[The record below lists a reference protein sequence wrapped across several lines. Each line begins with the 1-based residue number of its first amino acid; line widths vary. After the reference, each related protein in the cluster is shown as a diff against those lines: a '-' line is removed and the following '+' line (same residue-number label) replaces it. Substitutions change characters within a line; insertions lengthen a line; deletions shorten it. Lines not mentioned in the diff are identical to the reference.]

1 MSASAWNPSR
11 QLRRSQFKTPP
22 LRMPGQSVDE
32 GMSDLRDKFN
42 DLLALPLCLVV
53 LAVFEWCRW
62 SFAISPNPWVLTIA
76 ALISITYAWRKGAR
90 LVRTV
95 KNHRLGRDGER
106 VVGQMLEPLRAKG
119 YRVFHDIPGD
129 GFNIDHAIV
138 GPAGV
143 FTIETK
149 TKTKPMD
156 GRPTI
161 LYDGQA
167 IRLKDGR
174 SFRKPL
180 IQARAQ
186 AQWLANLLNDG
197 RSATFTVRPVVVF
210 PEWFVE
216 RIGPRSIQDVWV
228 LNPKALDK
236 FLDHEPHTL
245 SVAAIDAASHAL
257 TQHCRRSITEGSAE

>member
-1 MSASAWNPSR
+1 MSVSAWSPTR
-11 QLRRSQFKTPP
+11 ALRRSPFKTPP
-22 LRMPGQSVDE
+22 LRLPGQSADE
-32 GMSDLRDKFN
+32 RMSELRDIFMQ
-42 DLLALPLCLVV
+42 DAIITLFLILLAGLEWVRWWVPIPPHPFPSTT
-53 LAVFEWCRW
+53 LAVA
-62 SFAISPNPWVLTIA
+62 AIIYT
-76 ALISITYAWRKGAR
+76 WRKR
-90 LVRTV
+90 LPFVTMIR
-95 KNHRLGRDGER
+95 NLRLGRDGER
-106 VVGQMLEPLRAKG
+106 VVGELLEPLREKG
-119 YRVFHDIPGD
+119 YRVFHDIPGPD
-129 GFNIDHAIV
+129 FNVDHVIV
-138 GPAGV
+138 GPAGI

-180 IQARAQ
+180 TQARAQ

-197 RSATFTVRPVVVF
+197 RRATFTVHPVVVF
-210 PEWFVE
+210 PEWYVE

-236 FLDHEPHTL
+236 FLDHEPHVL

-257 TQHCRRSITEGSAE
+257 TQHCRRPITEGSEE